1 MSCRAIPEGNQQ
13 MRVKTHIRTLVAVT
27 AFLGALAGADATAQT
42 ISPPVAAGTS
52 PFAIAV
58 NPITNKVY
66 VTNEA
71 SNTLTVMDGATL
83 ATTTVAIGARPLWLG
98 VNPETNRIYVAQ
110 FGNNSAA
117 PHLVAVNGANNTVS
131 SNINVGDVGWMAIN
145 PATNKTYTIRY
156 GHTDEYSV
164 VQ

>member
-1 MSCRAIPEGNQQ
+1 
-13 MRVKTHIRTLVAVT
+13 MRVKTQFRTLAAAAAV
-27 AFLGALAGADATAQT
+27 LGALAGADAAAQT
-42 ISPPVAAGTS
+42 ISPPVAAGTA

-71 SNTLTVMDGATL
+71 DNTMTVMDGASG
-83 ATTTVAIGARPLWLG
+83 ATTTVPIGARPLWLG

-117 PHLVAVNGANNTVS
+117 PHLVVVNGASNTVS
-131 SNINVGDVGWMAIN
+131 SGTAGLEPSTVSVTANGGWPASCCAI
-145 PATNKTYTIRY
+145 
-156 GHTDEYSV
+156 V
-164 VQ
+164 